1 MRAAD
6 NANDAGREAAMGRM
20 RFLKVLTIG
29 MGVLIVVA
37 TTVLVVVI
45 ARRIGGA
52 GPAPTSVS
60 VLLDEPAGTRIAGV
74 AAAGDRVAIR
84 LEGGGAD
91 RVVLVDPRTGALAGH
106 IRLRPGPE

>member
-1 MRAAD
+1 
-6 NANDAGREAAMGRM
+6 M

-52 GPAPTSVS
+52 RAPPPSVA
-60 VLLDEPAGTRIAGV
+60 VLLDEPAGTRIAAI
-74 AAAGDRVAIR
+74 AAVGDRLAVQ
-84 LEGGGAD
+84 LQGGGAD
-91 RVVLVDPRTGALAGH
+91 RVVLLDPRTGPWSGGSGCGSAVSRLELACAAALERAA
-106 IRLRPGPE
+106 